1 MNRSQR
7 LVLATVLIGST
18 SGLGARQA
26 PAGAPA
32 QPPLSTRFGAS
43 TAGVLV
49 DVVVRDKKGPV
60 MDLAQDDFT
69 VFEDGK
75 PQQIVSFEK
84 RTVQGQ
90 VTPGDT
96 AVAAGLTTP
105 KGSNPGPGPSVVAL
119 AFDRLSPEGRAL
131 AYKAANALL
140 KDRHA
145 DEMVG
150 VFIVDQS
157 LRTIAAYTTDG
168 TKLQAG
174 VEKAAGTATS
184 QMAGGSNP
192 VTERLHIGAAGSTTA
207 GAEFAGNP
215 PGTAGSSPGL
225 PGPGQ
230 QDPTAAG
237 AAGEAQATRDA
248 IDRMDRS
255 YRDLLNETEG
265 HASMDALLALVD
277 SLGTLPGRKT
287 VVYLCEGLTI
297 PPSVE
302 SRFRSVI
309 DTANRR
315 NVSLYALDAAGLR
328 VHSQQQDTR
337 NQLADLTKSAVTG
350 VERSNNSKWSEDLE
364 RNETL
369 LKSDPAAALGILT
382 GQTGGL
388 LIQNTNDLERGIQR
402 IDEDRRF
409 HYLLGYTSSNPAM
422 DGTYRHIEVK
432 VKRSGVDAHARPG
445 YLAVPADTGSPV
457 LSYEGPAL
465 AALMATPP
473 PAAFPIQA
481 RAINVPTPGHPGM
494 TAMMVA
500 LSGSS
505 ITFSEDA
512 KTGTYSGDAVVVAT
526 LTDAAGAPARK
537 QSQDYRFSGKLEQLP
552 TTKAGGLLFF
562 RTPELAPGKY
572 TMHAAVYDTKGSRAS
587 VASSS
592 VEVLPI
598 DKLVVG
604 DLFVVARA
612 ERLAANDTGMANHP
626 LVTAGV
632 LLYPSFG
639 EPISKAKQPELQF
652 ALTLVVVPSEPAP
665 TAVLQILQS
674 GQKLAEIPLPLDKP
688 GADGRLLQAARLP
701 SASIPPGT
709 YDFKVIV
716 TSGTARAERSTTVT
730 LVP

>member
-1 MNRSQR
+1 
-7 LVLATVLIGST
+7 
-18 SGLGARQA
+18 
-26 PAGAPA
+26 
-32 QPPLSTRFGAS
+32 
-43 TAGVLV
+43 
-49 DVVVRDKKGPV
+49 
-60 MDLAQDDFT
+60 
-69 VFEDGK
+69 
-75 PQQIVSFEK
+75 
-84 RTVQGQ
+84 
-90 VTPGDT
+90 
-96 AVAAGLTTP
+96 
-105 KGSNPGPGPSVVAL
+105 
-119 AFDRLSPEGRAL
+119 
-131 AYKAANALL
+131 
-140 KDRHA
+140 
-145 DEMVG
+145 
-150 VFIVDQS
+150 
-157 LRTIAAYTTDG
+157 
-168 TKLQAG
+168 
-174 VEKAAGTATS
+174 
-184 QMAGGSNP
+184 
-192 VTERLHIGAAGSTTA
+192 
-207 GAEFAGNP
+207 
-215 PGTAGSSPGL
+215 
-225 PGPGQ
+225 
-230 QDPTAAG
+230 
-237 AAGEAQATRDA
+237 
-248 IDRMDRS
+248 
-255 YRDLLNETEG
+255 
-265 HASMDALLALVD
+265 
-277 SLGTLPGRKT
+277 

-297 PPSVE
+297 PPAIE
-302 SRFRSVI
+302 PRFRSVI

-315 NVSLYALDAAGLR
+315 NVSLYAMDAAGLR
-328 VHSQQQDTR
+328 VHSQQQETAI
-337 NQLADLTKSAVTG
+337 QLTEITQSAVTG
-350 VERSNNSKWSEDLE
+350 VERSNNRKWSEDLE

-612 ERLAANDTGMANHP
+612 ERLAVNDTGMANHP